1 MPRRVTTHR
10 QTEGLKT
17 ALRRGN
23 PSRTLSVC
31 PSFPGPPAIT
41 QGGSRARGP
50 SRGLT
55 PDSQGEGLRLSN
67 PCPRPRGFTHPGV
80 PARSWVLVRRCCRT
94 CSRRRACPGSGRR
107 PRQPRRRG
115 REGRGRW
122 GPRAGRE
129 RLPEGAW
136 LRAAPR
142 GLRAQG
148 CVYRD
153 WQGCHL
159 HAVTER
165 GRSRVKAQTQG
176 DPAAGFLPARFRSPE
191 VPPQAPG
198 TPRPRSR
205 AAGSWSAGGG
215 QRAARSTSPGS
226 RGPPRVPGGFSS
238 PRQGRRRSAWEACRW
253 EGRSFWKGR
262 LKIEEPDGARPQPGR
277 AGHRGHRGRGWLQ
290 DQPCSRQ
297 VPSAPCLHT
306 GTWGREL

>member
-1 MPRRVTTHR
+1 MRGVVALGLVPEGLLASAQLPLSSKRARGLDSADALGRAAPSCREQAVAPADFRETEDATLGHPT

-17 ALRRGN
+17 ALRQGN
-23 PSRTLSVC
+23 PSRTLSIC
-31 PSFPGPPAIT
+31 PSLLPRPSGHH
-41 QGGSRARGP
+41 GP

-67 PCPRPRGFTHPGV
+67 PCPRPRGFSHPGV
-80 PARSWVLVRRCCRT
+80 PAQSWVLVRRCCRT

-107 PRQPRRRG
+107 PRRPRRRG

-129 RLPEGAW
+129 RLPEGAG

-142 GLRAQG
+142 GLRARG

-153 WQGCHL
+153 WRGCHL

-176 DPAAGFLPARFRSPE
+176 DPAPGFLPARFRSPE

-205 AAGSWSAGGG
+205 AAGSWSTGGG
-215 QRAARSTSPGS
+215 QRAALLLKEHLPREPG
-226 RGPPRVPGGFSS
+226 
-238 PRQGRRRSAWEACRW
+238 AT
-253 EGRSFWKGR
+253 EG
-262 LKIEEPDGARPQPGR
+262 PGR
-277 AGHRGHRGRGWLQ
+277 VL
-290 DQPCSRQ
+290 
-297 VPSAPCLHT
+297 
-306 GTWGREL
+306 